1 MIVEEEPLDEM
12 LSDTE
17 GLGLLGWVRFGVLV
31 VWWLLLPCPP
41 WFEEISSELGYFG
54 FFLGIWS
61 RRRSSIIILSG
72 C

>member
-1 MIVEEEPLDEM
+1 M
-12 LSDTE
+12 LSATE

-54 FFLGIWS
+54 VFLGFGQGEGVP
-61 RRRSSIIILSG
+61 SSSSVAAEG
-72 C
+72 S